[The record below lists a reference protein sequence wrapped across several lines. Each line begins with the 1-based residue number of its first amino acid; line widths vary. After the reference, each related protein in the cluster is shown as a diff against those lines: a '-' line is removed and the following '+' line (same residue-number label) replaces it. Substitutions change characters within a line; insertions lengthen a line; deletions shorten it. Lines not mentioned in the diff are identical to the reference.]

1 MFKLKKNLTEEN
13 IKAKQE
19 CVNNDKITHVKKI
32 RALAHEYI
40 STNKADSTPEIKL
53 DSHMSVRF
61 HKGESDT
68 PESVYITVNGKS
80 YAGTEMDAIICKLDR
95 IGPEY
100 KNDKKKDERNDSIK
114 TKGRQIARV
123 VQVDLVHKT
132 VNLPMK
138 SAAEG
143 NSLLTSLLRLLG
155 RTIKHSVQINR

>member
-1 MFKLKKNLTEEN
+1 MFKLKKNLTEEI

-40 STNKADSTPEIKL
+40 STNKADSTPE
-53 DSHMSVRF
+53 
-61 HKGESDT
+61 
-68 PESVYITVNGKS
+68 SVYITVNGKS

-95 IGPEY
+95 ISPEY

-132 VNLPMK
+132 VNMPMK